1 MEEHA
6 DPSEELKKLEEE
18 LTYAQGFLSSVMKK
32 LENER
37 FVASAPEAVVEK
49 ERAKQADTEAKIKI
63 LEERIAVL
71 KG

>member
-1 MEEHA
+1 
-6 DPSEELKKLEEE
+6 
-18 LTYAQGFLSSVMKK
+18 MKK